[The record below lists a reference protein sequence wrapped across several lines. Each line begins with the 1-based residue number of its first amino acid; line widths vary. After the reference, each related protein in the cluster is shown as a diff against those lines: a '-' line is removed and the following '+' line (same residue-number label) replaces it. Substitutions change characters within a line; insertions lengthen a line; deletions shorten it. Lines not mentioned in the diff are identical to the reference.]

1 MGIQHCEIRVFERIR
16 RIEKIY
22 QIVFCI
28 DYRKLHLRP
37 KNTVYTLVIWVTF
50 KDVLGFFVWWK
61 LRAFDHHFWWI
72 YFVCLFTQVFMFEI
86 RNLDDVCVLG
96 WSHDCEEFEIIQ
108 KIDGKGDFILE
119 EYFTRRN
126 EILVYLGEEQ

>member
-1 MGIQHCEIRVFERIR
+1 M
-16 RIEKIY
+16 
-22 QIVFCI
+22 
-28 DYRKLHLRP
+28 L
-37 KNTVYTLVIWVTF
+37 
-50 KDVLGFFVWWK
+50 
-61 LRAFDHHFWWI
+61 
-72 YFVCLFTQVFMFEI
+72 EI

-96 WSHDCEEFEIIQ
+96 RSHDCEEFEIIQ